1 MTLDSR
7 NVHGLFTGTEG
18 VKVGDN
24 NRDLISEVEISEA
37 QAGKP
42 KIAQQFGGESELREP
57 IKNAQS
63 STSTSIV
70 NEWLTLQ
77 KRMIEA
83 LTPKP
88 LDAIELGGNFDA
100 PFKMGDSE
108 NTDPI
113 DIANLFDLSA
123 TAVCDLG
130 LVADLDKTIRYNAV
144 WRIICSEETRPELV
158 LPVKLRQLSLPDD

>member
-7 NVHGLFTGTEG
+7 NVHGSFTGTEG

-24 NRDLISEVEISEA
+24 NQDLISEVEIFEA
-37 QAGKP
+37 QAGRP
-42 KIAQQFGGESELREP
+42 KIAQQCGEESELREP
-57 IKNAQS
+57 SKNAQS
-63 STSTSIV
+63 SKSTSIV

-100 PFKMGDSE
+100 HYKMEDSE

-113 DIANLFDLSA
+113 DIANLFDLTA
-123 TAVCDLG
+123 TAMCDLE

-144 WRIICSEETRPELV
+144 WRIICSGETRPELV
-158 LPVKLRQLSLPDD
+158 LPVKLRQLSLRDD